1 MTIPLHIDQLKKQCV
16 EIGNIKDRYRRWSY
30 YDEKS
35 GKVKNWFFFKII
47 CTFMHVKDDVKARL
61 LRIGSAHNNLT
72 WKFKH
77 CLNLYLEFFWIGT
90 LATIQGVCS

>member
-35 GKVKNWFFFKII
+35 GKVKN
-47 CTFMHVKDDVKARL
+47 
-61 LRIGSAHNNLT
+61 
-72 WKFKH
+72 
-77 CLNLYLEFFWIGT
+77 
-90 LATIQGVCS
+90 